1 MTRSPARVL
10 AATALAMFAILAVAC
25 SSDEEAGDTTTSEKE
40 ESLSSTTEAGGG
52 SEGSEGTSTTIAS
65 GDTTA
70 ADPSATEGCEAISQ
84 VQDLQSQMD
93 QVMTQSQDWAEV
105 QTAVSGLR
113 PEIAEFYEMAALA
126 APEVADALTTVGEF
140 TDEGLTA
147 MEEAPDMDQ
156 YIATVEELPGMQDAV
171 DATLA
176 VDAWTQE
183 NCGFSFAG

>member
-1 MTRSPARVL
+1 MTRRPARAV
-10 AATALAMFAILAVAC
+10 AATALALFAVLGVSC
-25 SSDEEAGDTTTSEKE
+25 SSDEEADDTTTSEKE
-40 ESLSSTTEAGGG
+40 ESSSSTTEAEGGP
-52 SEGSEGTSTTIAS
+52 EGSSTTIAP

-84 VQDLQSQMD
+84 VQELQTQMD

-183 NCGFSFAG
+183 NCGFSFAA